1 MINSVKV
8 LKPNKDGQLIEV
20 KIIPAK
26 EVSEL
31 HWKSVKIDTH
41 RSPYTGGKRL
51 KKNVKYHR
59 IGADRKICIEEGCT
73 KLVEDARRLTCS
85 VKCRNLRANRQKK
98 VHIEKENNS
107 KVTCKSC
114 GSIFIARKDRRYCSK
129 KCRYKRS

>member
-20 KIIPAK
+20 KIISQK
-26 EVSEL
+26 EASEL

-85 VKCRNLRANRQKK
+85 VKCRNLRANRQRK

-114 GSIFIARKDRRYCSK
+114 GNIFIARKDRRYCSK

>member
-20 KIIPAK
+20 KIISQK
-26 EVSEL
+26 EASEL

-85 VKCRNLRANRQKK
+85 VKCRNLRANRQRK

>member
-1 MINSVKV
+1 MVTKSRES
-8 LKPNKDGQLIEV
+8 LIEV

-85 VKCRNLRANRQKK
+85 VKCRNLRANRQRK
-98 VHIEKENNS
+98 VHVEKENNS
-107 KVTCKSC
+107 KDYLQSR
-114 GSIFIARKDRRYCSK
+114 IDRYEK
-129 KCRYKRS
+129 MGFFQE